1 MHIYINI
8 YIYYNIYI
16 YTCVCYIYVI
26 CIYRMYHIAV
36 SKGASILM
44 QLKSHRKRLETPT
57 PLGIRPAPARL
68 SGTPQKTQKKS
79 GLQIHKFGNGNSN
92 IHMSIHMHTREYAY
106 YTCMITYSV
115 KTEARPIANTRPA
128 GSCNIFPL
136 GIWNFGSDLQ
146 DGWQIEKLFGA
157 LSFSNLTRVSAF
169 SLTPLPGIQA
179 SWILFNRFGLPHQI
193 LGPLHKRM

>member
-1 MHIYINI
+1 MYRQNVSYCRLKGCVDLDAVKKPQETPWNAYTAWHPTCSRSAFRNSSENPKKSDLQIHNGEMSLEMEIR
-8 YIYYNIYI
+8 I
-16 YTCVCYIYVI
+16 YTCLY
-26 CIYRMYHIAV
+26 
-36 SKGASILM
+36 
-44 QLKSHRKRLETPT
+44 
-57 PLGIRPAPARL
+57 
-68 SGTPQKTQKKS
+68 
-79 GLQIHKFGNGNSN
+79 N
-92 IHMSIHMHTREYAY
+92 SIHMHTREYAY
-106 YTCMITYSV
+106 YTCIISYSV

-179 SWILFNRFGLPHQI
+179 SWILFNRFCHI
-193 LGPLHKRM
+193 KS

>member
-1 MHIYINI
+1 M
-8 YIYYNIYI
+8 
-16 YTCVCYIYVI
+16 
-26 CIYRMYHIAV
+26 
-36 SKGASILM
+36 
-44 QLKSHRKRLETPT
+44 KRLHRLASDLL
-57 PLGIRPAPARL
+57 PLGFQELLRKPKKKWLAN
-68 SGTPQKTQKKS
+68 PQW
-79 GLQIHKFGNGNSN
+79 GDEFGNGNSN

-106 YTCMITYSV
+106 YTCIISYSV

-179 SWILFNRFGLPHQI
+179 SWILFNRFCNI
-193 LGPLHKRM
+193 KS

>member
-1 MHIYINI
+1 MNS
-8 YIYYNIYI
+8 
-16 YTCVCYIYVI
+16 CYPTNVLNVFQTYPDLFRVN
-26 CIYRMYHIAV
+26 
-36 SKGASILM
+36 
-44 QLKSHRKRLETPT
+44 TP
-57 PLGIRPAPARL
+57 
-68 SGTPQKTQKKS
+68 S
-79 GLQIHKFGNGNSN
+79 FWVD

-106 YTCMITYSV
+106 YTCIISYSV

-179 SWILFNRFGLPHQI
+179 SWILFNRFCNI
-193 LGPLHKRM
+193 KS

>member
-1 MHIYINI
+1 MH
-8 YIYYNIYI
+8 
-16 YTCVCYIYVI
+16 VVHI

-57 PLGIRPAPARL
+57 SLGIRPAPARL
-68 SGTPQKTQKKS
+68 SGTPQKTKKK
-79 GLQIHKFGNGNSN
+79 GLANPQWGDEFGNGNSN

-106 YTCMITYSV
+106 YTCIISYSV

-179 SWILFNRFGLPHQI
+179 SWILFNRFCHI
-193 LGPLHKRM
+193 KS